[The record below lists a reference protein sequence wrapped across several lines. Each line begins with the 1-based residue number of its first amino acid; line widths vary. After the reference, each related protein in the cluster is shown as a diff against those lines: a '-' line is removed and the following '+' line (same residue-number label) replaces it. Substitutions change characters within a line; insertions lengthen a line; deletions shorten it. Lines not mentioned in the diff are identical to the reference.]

1 MDYSEFRAKYPAKEA
16 PPADTIPV
24 PPPSTPK
31 VDPQSDAGLRKE
43 ALRLAKIQTYKNLYL
58 KEIRHNPEKY
68 LDAASVEEFH
78 ELADLACERKRQ
90 KHCSAHL
97 VTYNAPHL
105 EPEVLRPFYKSL
117 IRAMSTWS
125 WIKGFIYVL
134 ELSKKGR
141 LHLHMV
147 LHQQGKRYPSEIKR
161 QIWTLSHNAHHR
173 EYYPWITSP
182 SHTRAAV
189 DVAPIENGKQ
199 GVYQTVDYLYK
210 SCVDD
215 DPSTHVYK
223 KGDVS
228 YLLRPA
234 KAPKE
239 EEKIEE

>member
-1 MDYSEFRAKYPAKEA
+1 MDYTEYRAKYPAKEA

-24 PPPSTPK
+24 PPATAPK
-31 VDPQSDAGLRKE
+31 ADPQSDAGLRKE

-90 KHCSAHL
+90 KQCSAHL

-105 EPEVLRPFYKSL
+105 EADVLRPFYKSL
-117 IRAMSTWS
+117 VRAMSNWT
-125 WIKGFIYVL
+125 WIKGFKYVL

-147 LHQQGKRYPSEIKR
+147 LHQQGKRYPSEIHR
-161 QIWTLSHNAHHR
+161 QIWTLAHNAYHKKH
-173 EYYPWITSP
+173 YSWVTSP
-182 SHTRAAV
+182 SHTRLAL
-189 DVAPIENGKQ
+189 DIKPIENGKQ
-199 GVYQTVDYLYK
+199 GVYQAVDYLFK
-210 SCVDD
+210 SRVEG
-215 DPSTHVYK
+215 DPSTYVYQ

-228 YLLRPA
+228 YLTRPA
-234 KAPKE
+234 AK
-239 EEKIEE
+239 EKIEE